1 MIWVKLWAMLKP
13 LGESTTFI
21 HLPWVFVYDY
31 NISNQGCGLRTI
43 TRGPEVANHEILGA
57 LHLPKLKYLQVFSS
71 HPMTKVHCLQHPGT
85 SFKMISSPYCTISK
99 PQCLWVSLKEMQ
111 INKFIMNCLPC
122 LGGILYSLANTFFDI
137 LQLWSCFTKWYQRKQ
152 SIELHIKTKMYTNFQ
167 ECAVWAVNHLPLA
180 QLYKTDI
187 FYKEIHS
194 VDIYL
199 IFWNHIVAIISNISL
214 INLC

>member
-1 MIWVKLWAMLKP
+1 MGLGQGAQRLLTMKSWVPCTYLRLNIYKFFPVTQWQKFIAC
-13 LGESTTFI
+13 ST
-21 HLPWVFVYDY
+21 
-31 NISNQGCGLRTI
+31 Q
-43 TRGPEVANHEILGA
+43 A
-57 LHLPKLKYLQVFSS
+57 LHLRWFP
-71 HPMTKVHCLQHPGT
+71 VHTAQFQNPNVC
-85 SFKMISSPYCTISK
+85 S
-99 PQCLWVSLKEMQ
+99 WVSLKEMQ

-122 LGGILYSLANTFFDI
+122 LGGILYSLSNTFFDI